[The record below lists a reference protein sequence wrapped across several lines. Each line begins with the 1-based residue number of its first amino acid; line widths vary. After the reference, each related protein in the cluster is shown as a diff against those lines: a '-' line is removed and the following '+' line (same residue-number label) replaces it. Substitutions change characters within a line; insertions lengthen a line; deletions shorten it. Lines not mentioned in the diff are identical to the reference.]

1 MVVFSVGCAGSDSAE
16 APGPVNARST
26 GPHDWKWTRREIIC
40 KEDSRSAVSLK
51 PEPAK
56 LRVGTGFGLGNR
68 GWLG

>member
-16 APGPVNARST
+16 APGPVNAGSA

-40 KEDSRSAVSLK
+40 KRGLHDQQSRSNLSLQSF
-51 PEPAK
+51 A
-56 LRVGTGFGLGNR
+56 GFGLGIR